1 MNEGEDFGR
10 TFLRNAL
17 SDDDFETTIGAGQAV
32 AASDVA
38 SIQAHRDGGRRLRRG
53 FNLALGAAV
62 VSELFRTKL
71 RLESLR
77 SGLHVL
83 ANGLLMQSLFDRQHL
98 LKQRPDRCKGD
109 L

>member
-1 MNEGEDFGR
+1 MNKGEDFGR

-17 SDDDFETTIGAGQAV
+17 SGDDFETSVGARQAV

-38 SIQAHRDGGRRLRRG
+38 SVQPDRDRGGRLRRG

-62 VSELFRTKL
+62 VSELFRAKL

-77 SGLHVL
+77 GGLDVL
-83 ANGLLMQSLFDRQHL
+83 ANGLLMQPCSIGSTS
-98 LKQRPDRCKGD
+98 C
-109 L
+109 